1 MARLKLAPEIPVML
15 ERINSLD
22 MNRLSEIKAKGK
34 TEHLYVKS
42 FNRWFAWVVLRAC
55 FCPAEICNW
64 YRTYKA
70 NDDQI
75 TTLAVHC
82 CKVKGLL

>member
-1 MARLKLAPEIPVML
+1 MARLKLAPEIPIML
-15 ERINSLD
+15 ERMNSLNMD
-22 MNRLSEIKAKGK
+22 RLSEIKAKGK
-34 TEHLYVKS
+34 AEHLYINNFTK
-42 FNRWFAWVVLRAC
+42 WFAWVVLRAC

-70 NDDQI
+70 NDDHI
-75 TTLAVHC
+75 TTLAIHC

>member
-15 ERINSLD
+15 ER
-22 MNRLSEIKAKGK
+22 MNTLNYDRLAEIKEKGK

-42 FNRWFAWVVLRAC
+42 LDRWFAWVVLRAC

-64 YRTYKA
+64 YREYKA
-70 NDDQI
+70 NDDHI
-75 TTLAVHC
+75 TTLAIHC